1 MAEWNSGKAEMAQ
14 KYSMYLSSVIVSSLH
29 FLWGV
34 GEREVP
40 GMLVISALPSL
51 MLQSHHMTLVLT
63 QVSLLCNFWS
73 KTLLGFQESQSS
85 TTRKILSACDCNLP
99 VSTDPSSICC
109 HNYAGIQNRSW
120 STKTHWWCNTFKVEG
135 ATILLSP
142 SLPSMLPLFDQE
154 QNKTP
159 SSLKECVWG
168 GG

>member
-1 MAEWNSGKAEMAQ
+1 MHRFIAEWNSGKAEMAQ

-51 MLQSHHMTLVLT
+51 MLQSHHMSLVLT

-85 TTRKILSACDCNLP
+85 TTRKILSACNCNLP
-99 VSTDPSSICC
+99 VSRPFF
-109 HNYAGIQNRSW
+109 N
-120 STKTHWWCNTFKVEG
+120 
-135 ATILLSP
+135 LLP
-142 SLPSMLPLFDQE
+142 
-154 QNKTP
+154 
-159 SSLKECVWG
+159 
-168 GG
+168 